1 MNYLEEINSQQEKWN
16 EELKVKETRLRPLK
30 PQKFHPDIE
39 QLDYLLDC
47 IGIKMK
53 ELHRK

>member
-1 MNYLEEINSQQEKWN
+1 MTLEEINSQYEDWK
-16 EELKVKETRLRPLK
+16 EELTVRESRIRPLK

-39 QLDYLLDC
+39 KLDYMLDC

-53 ELHRK
+53 ILHRK